1 MRFPKCIMV
10 LTICLFWPGVLL
22 ADQIYVADVQDI
34 TLRSG
39 PSMDN
44 KPILMIKSGL
54 KVDKIK
60 EEGEWAYVRTDTGK
74 EGWVLKRFLSTDT
87 PLKVQFDQYK
97 TQNAEMLEKA
107 GQIQGIISKYEDQIK
122 DLQKNLTSEQTDNT
136 KLKKDYDT
144 LSQANANVT
153 ELAKK
158 HQELRANF
166 DSLKQDADR
175 FKRENETLRDLSDV
189 KWFLSGAGVF
199 FGGWVLGYMLGR
211 SSRKKTNR
219 MYL

>member
-1 MRFPKCIMV
+1 MV